1 MFTIALAS
9 FANHRYCYLKFQSL
23 SAFYRILSAKHLTS
37 LTNPFCFFF
46 LSLGGKGIG
55 FFSKFHNTLF
65 LCSQASSVKLIGFLA
80 LQHAFSLFQKGA
92 ENLLAI
98 NRKTEFP
105 HFSLTL
111 PISKIFP
118 GFLKIPR
125 PFPDRGNIVF
135 ESKSNLTNCQARFV
149 FTKIAATQERGI
161 AFAQLVW
168 MKNKLLMK
176 YKIVYLSWFSIL
188 PHLHN
193 KNI

>member
-1 MFTIALAS
+1 MFTLALAS
-9 FANHRYCYLKFQSL
+9 FASHRYCYLQFQSL

-65 LCSQASSVKLIGFLA
+65 LCSQAWSVKLIGFLC
-80 LQHAFSLFQKGA
+80 LQHAFRLFQKGA

-118 GFLKIPR
+118 DFLKNSQT
-125 PFPDRGNIVF
+125 FPWPWQPCVWKLI
-135 ESKSNLTNCQARFV
+135 KPH
-149 FTKIAATQERGI
+149 
-161 AFAQLVW
+161 QLQGT
-168 MKNKLLMK
+168 LC
-176 YKIVYLSWFSIL
+176 
-188 PHLHN
+188 LHQN
-193 KNI
+193 SCHTGEG